1 MPYLFGVHLPPPD
14 TFIEKTTWWGC
25 GQHIP
30 MVMDPVPQSER
41 CTCNPKTTIDS
52 KEYPPKSGE
61 GKASS
66 TGDYGSTRTR
76 KVAKLT
82 GTG

>member
-1 MPYLFGVHLPPPD
+1 
-14 TFIEKTTWWGC
+14 
-25 GQHIP
+25 
-30 MVMDPVPQSER
+30 MVMDPVPQSEW
-41 CTCNPKTTIDS
+41 CTCNPKTTIDG

-66 TGDYGSTRTR
+66 TGDYGSTRSG
-76 KVAKLT
+76 KVVKLT